1 MNLQMIGC
9 SHKLAGFDA
18 RERLTF
24 TTPEAGAALDLWQ
37 TRFPTAEAVLLST
50 CNRVELYTAAEG
62 PDELPG
68 NEVMA
73 GFLAETRRIEP
84 ELIRP
89 SLVANQGRQTVEHL
103 FAVASS
109 LDSMVVGEAQIVAQV
124 KQAYELADRR
134 GTTGPLTHSVFQAAL
149 RTARRVASET
159 AIGRRRVSI
168 PSVAIADFAT
178 RVFESFHDKR
188 VLVLGAGEMAEETL
202 EHLVARGTRNFV
214 VCNRTVER
222 ARELADRFGGRAP
235 AWEHRWDEMIDADL
249 VIAAMSASEPL
260 VAAAEFA
267 ARVVPERAQR
277 PLFMLDLAVPRN
289 IEAAVGEELGV
300 YLYSI
305 DDLHEACEQ
314 NLQKRQAELPAAQQ
328 IVMEETERFMVEYY
342 HRISGPTITRLRRE
356 WQEPKED
363 ELRRLLNKL
372 PHLDERSRQEITHS
386 FDRLVNKLL
395 HPPLESLRDESRH
408 GPPHGLLDALKRL
421 FQLED

>member
-1 MNLQMIGC
+1 MNLQMTGC
-9 SHKLAGFDA
+9 SHKLAGVDA

-24 TTPEAGAALDLWQ
+24 TVPEAGAALDLWQ
-37 TRFPTAEAVLLST
+37 ARFPAAEAVLLST
-50 CNRVELYTAAEG
+50 CNRVELYAAADG
-62 PDELPG
+62 PEELPCRDA
-68 NEVMA
+68 VA
-73 GFLAETRRIEP
+73 GFLAESRRVDP

-89 SLVANQGRQTVEHL
+89 SLVANQGKQAVEHL
-103 FAVASS
+103 FSVASS

-124 KQAYELADRR
+124 KQAYELADER

-222 ARELADRFGGRAP
+222 AREVAGRFGGRAP
-235 AWEHRWDEMIDADL
+235 AWEHRWEEMVDADV
-249 VIAAMSASEPL
+249 VIAAISAAEP
-260 VAAAEFA
+260 VVTVAEFA
-267 ARVVPERAQR
+267 KWVAPGRDQR
-277 PLFMLDLAVPRN
+277 PVFMLDLAVPRN
-289 IEAAVGEELGV
+289 IEPAVGEELGV

-305 DDLHEACEQ
+305 DDLREACEQ
-314 NLQKRQAELPAAQQ
+314 NLRKRKEELPAAQQ
-328 IVMEETERFMVEYY
+328 IVSEETERFMVEYY

-356 WQEPKED
+356 WQEPKEN

-372 PHLDERSRQEITHS
+372 PDLDERSRQEIAHS